1 MKDPR
6 RSIEQFCYKHPG
18 FGIPNLM
25 RYITAANVAI
35 WVLGAIN
42 RSFLGVLTFDPALIL
57 HGQIWRLVS
66 FIFYPPSM
74 GLLAFLAFWFYYW
87 IGSTLEAQWGNGQ
100 FTIYYFSGVILT
112 VLYGFIIYFITGRS
126 VNLGSEYIYLSMFF
140 SFAVLYPDMQVLFM
154 YIIPIKIKYLAIV
167 DAVFFAYSVIANS
180 FPVNLLPLVALI
192 NFFIFCGG
200 ELFASLPRRPSKN
213 TVNFRQESARIRRE
227 QKDKL
232 YTHKCAVCGRTD
244 VDHPELEFRYC
255 SKCQGY
261 HCFCS
266 DHINNHIHFTE

>member
-42 RSFLGVLTFDPALIL
+42 RSFLGVLTFDPALIR
-57 HGQIWRLVS
+57 QIWRLVS

-87 IGSTLEAQWGNGQ
+87 IGSTLEAQWGTGQ